1 MIRGKIIGEVWAT
14 KKTPDIEGKKLV
26 LVSQLSVFQDGS
38 RQPVG
43 RVIVATDNLDAST
56 GQEVVVA
63 FGSGARNSI
72 EPLSR
77 TVLSDAAVVQIIDGS
92 TM

>member
-26 LVSQLSVFQDGS
+26 LVSRLSVLPDGTRRS
-38 RQPVG
+38 DGQ
-43 RVIVATDNLDAST
+43 VIVATDNLDSSV

-63 FGSGARNSI
+63 FGSGARNAI

-77 TVLSDAAVVQIIDGS
+77 TVLTDAAVVQIIDGS
-92 TM
+92 TT